1 MIDAKVI
8 GRLKEAAGPGGWL
21 DDPAEMAPYV
31 TPFRDG
37 SVGRTPLVLRPDT
50 TEKVAAIVRICAE
63 TRTPIVPQGGNTGLT
78 GSGLPHETGGEVVLA
93 LGRLNRIREVDPL
106 NDTIT
111 VEAGVVLDQVR
122 HAAEEVDRLF
132 PLSLG
137 ARGSCQIGGNLSTN
151 AGGVHVVRYGNMRSL
166 VLGLEV
172 VTGKG
177 QIWDGLRA
185 LRKDNAGY
193 DLKQCFIGAEGTLG
207 IITAAV
213 LRLFP
218 RPRDRQTALAEV
230 ADAEAAVKL
239 LAHMKGALGEAVS
252 AFELIH
258 RNCYVLANRTHGHTD
273 PMEGTRPWRVLM
285 DVTGQEAPGHLREP
299 LEAALAEAME
309 AGLVTDAIV
318 PASEGQAEALWQVRE
333 DQAEVQREA
342 GHGIKHDISVP
353 VSRIPEFLARADA
366 AMEAAYPG
374 HQVCTF
380 GHVGDGNLH
389 YNPIEPPGWDAERW
403 IAETERVNRIVHDL
417 VAEFGGSITAEHG
430 VGRLRM
436 AELARYKSP
445 VELDLMRH
453 LKRAFDPLGIL
464 NPGKVLAPAEKG
476 AAAPE

>member
-1 MIDAKVI
+1 MIAPEVI
-8 GRLKEAAGPGGWL
+8 ERLKQAAGPRGYV
-21 DDPAEMAPYV
+21 DDPAEIAPYC

-37 SVGRTPLVLRPDT
+37 WVGKTPLVLRPGST
-50 TEKVAAIVRICAE
+50 AQVADLVRICAE

-78 GSGLPHETGGEVVLA
+78 GAGLPHDTGDEVILS
-93 LGRLNRIREVDPL
+93 LGRMKRIREVDPL

-111 VEAGVVLDQVR
+111 VEAGVVLEEIHR
-122 HAAEEVDRLF
+122 AAEQVDRLF
-132 PLSLG
+132 PLSLA

-151 AGGVHVVRYGNMRSL
+151 AGGIHVVRYGNTRAL

-172 VTGKG
+172 VTGEG
-177 QIWDGLRA
+177 EVWDGLRA

-239 LAHMKGALGEAVS
+239 LAHLRGSLGEAIS
-252 AFELIH
+252 AIELIH
-258 RNCYVLANRTHGHTD
+258 RNCYVLAERTHGHAD
-273 PMEGTRPWRVLM
+273 PLAGERPWRVLI
-285 DVTGQEAPGHLREP
+285 DVTGQETPGHLREP

-318 PASEGQAEALWQVRE
+318 AASEAQSQALWLVRE
-333 DQAEVQREA
+333 DQAEVQRVA

-353 VSRIPEFLARADA
+353 VARIPEFLDRADA
-366 AMEAAYPG
+366 AMQEAYPG
-374 HQVCTF
+374 HETCTF
-380 GHVGDGNLH
+380 GHIGDGNLH
-389 YNPIEPPGWDAERW
+389 YNPIEPPDWEAERW
-403 IAETERVNRIVHDL
+403 TAETEAVNRMIHDIVAGL
-417 VAEFGGSITAEHG
+417 GGSITAEHG
-430 VGRLRM
+430 VGRLRL

-445 VELDLMRH
+445 VELDLMRR
-453 LKRAFDPLGIL
+453 LKRAFDPAGIL
-464 NPGKVLAPAEKG
+464 NPGKVIPPGGE
-476 AAAPE
+476 

>member
-1 MIDAKVI
+1 MIAPEVI
-8 GRLKEAAGPGGWL
+8 ERLKRAAGPRGYL
-21 DDPAEMAPYV
+21 DDPADIVPYC

-37 SVGRTPLVLRPDT
+37 WVGRTPLVLRPDST
-50 TEKVAAIVRICAE
+50 AKVAELVRICAE

-78 GSGLPHETGGEVVLA
+78 GGGLPHATGDEVILS
-93 LGRLNRIREVDPL
+93 LGRMRRIREVDPL

-111 VEAGVVLDQVR
+111 VEAGVVLEEVCR
-122 HAAEEVDRLF
+122 AAEAVDRLF

-151 AGGVHVVRYGNMRSL
+151 AGGIQVVRYGNARAL

-172 VTGKG
+172 VTGEG
-177 QIWDGLRA
+177 EVWDGLRA

-218 RPRDRQTALAEV
+218 RPRDRQTALTEV

-239 LAHMKGALGEAVS
+239 LAHMRGALGEAIS

-258 RNCYVLANRTHGHTD
+258 RNCYVLARRTLGLAD
-273 PMEGTRPWRVLM
+273 PMRGERPWRVLI
-285 DVTGQEAPGHLREP
+285 DVTGQERPGHLREP

-309 AGLVTDAIV
+309 AGLVTDAILA
-318 PASEGQAEALWQVRE
+318 ASEAQSQALWEVRE
-333 DQAEVQREA
+333 AQADVQRLA

-366 AMEAAYPG
+366 AMQAAYPG
-374 HQVCTF
+374 HEVCTF
-380 GHVGDGNLH
+380 GHIGDGNLH
-389 YNPIEPPGWDAERW
+389 YNPIEPPGWEAERW
-403 IAETERVNRIVHDL
+403 TAETERVNRMVHDI
-417 VAEFGGSITAEHG
+417 VADLSGSITAEHG

-445 VELDLMRH
+445 VELELMRR
-453 LKRAFDPLGIL
+453 LKRAFDPAGIL
-464 NPGKVLAPAEKG
+464 NPGKVVP
-476 AAAPE
+476 PEQG